1 MEIQLAVNKSALG
14 GMRGFVMSSDFVTR
28 EEVLKVLQIDENELK
43 QLISDGDIKAEP
55 SSETV
60 RFSLEEVL
68 EFKRGREIN
77 PTARL
82 DAIDRFSPGEDKG
95 GE

>member
-1 MEIQLAVNKSALG
+1 
-14 GMRGFVMSSDFVTR
+14 MSSDFVTR

-68 EFKRGREIN
+68 EFKKGREVN
-77 PTARL
+77 PTTRL
-82 DAIDRFSPGEDKG
+82 DAIDRFRTGEDKG

>member
-1 MEIQLAVNKSALG
+1 
-14 GMRGFVMSSDFVTR
+14 MSSDFVTR

-68 EFKRGREIN
+68 EFKKGREVN
-77 PTARL
+77 PKARL
-82 DAIDRFSPGEDKG
+82 DAIDRYRTGEDKS